1 MAKLCFCNRPQVIYL
16 FYTLIP
22 CLNTSPPLTLKI
34 FIIGSDKFDR
44 SQQCWSKVQES
55 GCGSNKDL
63 CPYLCKGYRSKQG
76 RRQQGNGQQGYGQQ
90 GYGQQGYG
98 QQQNYQ
104 SSYPQQA
111 YSNGQTSGAQAAGVP
126 QAGAAAGGATAG
138 GATARATAATP
149 TGGKLFRKHK
159 LEKKVKEHLKKHH

>member
-90 GYGQQGYG
+90 GYGQQ
-98 QQQNYQ
+98 QNYQ